1 MNMKNKRLL
10 SILLSFTIG
19 ASISGCARQSILS
32 NSADDASI
40 VSEYES
46 SSNANDNETKKE
58 VTTQTTTSVT
68 TTTQATTTTKVSEST
83 TKEKETAEVTTS
95 KVTEE
100 KEKSFYEDEGN
111 ICVTSNVNLRE
122 KPNTKSKVITVI
134 NKFEKLKRIK
144 TNDSWDYVYYGD
156 KKGYVSKKYTKEL
169 GDTFVEVDIS
179 KQNLYLYV
187 DDELYLTADVVTG
200 KKNKYDTRLGC
211 NPIYA
216 KQTDRYLNG
225 ADYRVYV
232 NYWLPFDKGQ
242 GLHDASLRKSF
253 DDDDYLNGS
262 HGCVNMK
269 YADAKTVYENVSVG
283 TKVLVH
289 K

>member
-1 MNMKNKRLL
+1 MNTKNKRLL

-19 ASISGCARQSILS
+19 VSACGCARQSISS
-32 NSADDASI
+32 NGNESTSV

-46 SSNANDNETKKE
+46 SLNAKDESTKK
-58 VTTQTTTSVT
+58 
-68 TTTQATTTTKVSEST
+68 TTTTKSDTTSATEST
-83 TKEKETAEVTTS
+83 TKEKETKVTTS
-95 KVTEE
+95 NQADE
-100 KEKSFYEDEGN
+100 KEKPFYEDEGN
-111 ICVTSNVNLRE
+111 ICVTTNVNLRE

-144 TNDSWDYVYYGD
+144 TNDSWDYVSYGD

-179 KQNLYLYV
+179 EQNLYLYV

-216 KQTDRYLNG
+216 KQTDRYLKG
-225 ADYRVYV
+225 DDYNVHV
-232 NYWLPFDKGQ
+232 DFWLPFDKGQ
-242 GLHDASLRKSF
+242 GLHDASWRKTF

>member
-1 MNMKNKRLL
+1 MNTKNKRLL

-19 ASISGCARQSILS
+19 VSACGCARQSISS
-32 NSADDASI
+32 NGNESTSV

-46 SSNANDNETKKE
+46 SLNAKDESTKK
-58 VTTQTTTSVT
+58 
-68 TTTQATTTTKVSEST
+68 TTTTKSDTTSATEST
-83 TKEKETAEVTTS
+83 TKEKETKVTTS
-95 KVTEE
+95 NQADE
-100 KEKSFYEDEGN
+100 KEKPFYEDEGN

-144 TNDSWDYVYYGD
+144 TNDSWDYVSYGD

-179 KQNLYLYV
+179 EQNLYLYV

-200 KKNKYDTRLGC
+200 RKNKYDTRLGC

-216 KQTDRYLNG
+216 KQTDRYLKG
-225 ADYRVYV
+225 DDYNVHV
-232 NYWLPFDKGQ
+232 DFWLPFDKGQ
-242 GLHDASLRKSF
+242 GLHDASWRKTF

-269 YADAKTVYENVSVG
+269 YVDAKTVYENVSVG

>member
-1 MNMKNKRLL
+1 MNTKNKRLL

-19 ASISGCARQSILS
+19 VSACGCARQSISS
-32 NSADDASI
+32 NGNESTSV

-46 SSNANDNETKKE
+46 SLNAKDESTKK
-58 VTTQTTTSVT
+58 
-68 TTTQATTTTKVSEST
+68 TTTTKSDTTSATEST
-83 TKEKETAEVTTS
+83 TKEKETKVTTS
-95 KVTEE
+95 NQADE
-100 KEKSFYEDEGN
+100 KEKPFYEDEGN

-144 TNDSWDYVYYGD
+144 TNDSWDYVSYGD

-200 KKNKYDTRLGC
+200 RKNKYDTRLGC

-216 KQTDRYLNG
+216 KQTDRYLKG
-225 ADYRVYV
+225 DDYNVHV
-232 NYWLPFDKGQ
+232 DFWLPFDKGQ
-242 GLHDASLRKSF
+242 GLHDASWRKTF

>member
-1 MNMKNKRLL
+1 MNTKNKRLL

-19 ASISGCARQSILS
+19 VSACGCARQSISS
-32 NSADDASI
+32 NGNESTSV

-46 SSNANDNETKKE
+46 SLNAKDESTKK
-58 VTTQTTTSVT
+58 
-68 TTTQATTTTKVSEST
+68 TTTTKSDTTSATEST
-83 TKEKETAEVTTS
+83 TKEKETKVTTS
-95 KVTEE
+95 NQADE
-100 KEKSFYEDEGN
+100 KEKPFYEDEGN
-111 ICVTSNVNLRE
+111 ICVTTNVNLRE

-144 TNDSWDYVYYGD
+144 TNDSWDYVSYGD

-179 KQNLYLYV
+179 EQNLYLYV

-216 KQTDRYLNG
+216 KQTNRYLKG
-225 ADYRVYV
+225 DDYNVHV
-232 NYWLPFDKGQ
+232 DFWLPFDKGQ
-242 GLHDASLRKSF
+242 GLHDASWRKTF

>member
-1 MNMKNKRLL
+1 MNTKNKRLL

-19 ASISGCARQSILS
+19 VSACGCARQSISS
-32 NSADDASI
+32 NGNESTSV

-46 SSNANDNETKKE
+46 SLNAKDESTKK
-58 VTTQTTTSVT
+58 
-68 TTTQATTTTKVSEST
+68 TTTTKSDTTSATEST
-83 TKEKETAEVTTS
+83 TKEKETKVTTS
-95 KVTEE
+95 NQADE
-100 KEKSFYEDEGN
+100 KEKPFYEDEGN
-111 ICVTSNVNLRE
+111 ICVTTNVNLRE

-134 NKFEKLKRIK
+134 NKFEKIKNIK
-144 TNDSWDYVYYGD
+144 TNDSWDYVSYGD

-179 KQNLYLYV
+179 EQNLYLYV

-200 KKNKYDTRLGC
+200 RKNKYDTRLGC

-216 KQTDRYLNG
+216 KQTDRYLKG
-225 ADYRVYV
+225 DDYNVHV
-232 NYWLPFDKGQ
+232 DFWLPFDKGQ
-242 GLHDASLRKSF
+242 GLHDASWRKTF

>member
-1 MNMKNKRLL
+1 MNTKNKRLL

-19 ASISGCARQSILS
+19 ASACGCARQSISS
-32 NSADDASI
+32 NGNESTSV

-46 SSNANDNETKKE
+46 SLNAKDESTKK
-58 VTTQTTTSVT
+58 
-68 TTTQATTTTKVSEST
+68 TTTTKSDTTSATEST
-83 TKEKETAEVTTS
+83 TKEKETKVTTS
-95 KVTEE
+95 NQADE
-100 KEKSFYEDEGN
+100 KEKPFYEDEGN

-144 TNDSWDYVYYGD
+144 TNDSWDYVSYGD

-179 KQNLYLYV
+179 EQNLYLYV

-200 KKNKYDTRLGC
+200 RKNKYDTRLGC

-216 KQTDRYLNG
+216 KQTDRYLKG
-225 ADYRVYV
+225 DDYNVHV
-232 NYWLPFDKGQ
+232 DFWLPFDKGQ
-242 GLHDASLRKSF
+242 GLHDASWRKTF

>member
-1 MNMKNKRLL
+1 MP
-10 SILLSFTIG
+10 ILQCGGYQGDRFKAGRWQLFHPQKAPVRKLRKTFYHLWEAG
-19 ASISGCARQSILS
+19 NHAS
-32 NSADDASI
+32 
-40 VSEYES
+40 
-46 SSNANDNETKKE
+46 
-58 VTTQTTTSVT
+58 
-68 TTTQATTTTKVSEST
+68 
-83 TKEKETAEVTTS
+83 
-95 KVTEE
+95 
-100 KEKSFYEDEGN
+100 
-111 ICVTSNVNLRE
+111 
-122 KPNTKSKVITVI
+122 
-134 NKFEKLKRIK
+134 
-144 TNDSWDYVYYGD
+144 YGD

-179 KQNLYLYV
+179 EQNLYLYV

-200 KKNKYDTRLGC
+200 RKNKYDTRLGC

-216 KQTDRYLNG
+216 KQTDRYLKG
-225 ADYRVYV
+225 DDYNVHV
-232 NYWLPFDKGQ
+232 DFWLPFDKGQ
-242 GLHDASLRKSF
+242 GLHDASWRKTF

>member
-1 MNMKNKRLL
+1 MNTKNKRLL

-19 ASISGCARQSILS
+19 VSACGCARQSISS
-32 NSADDASI
+32 NGNESTSV

-46 SSNANDNETKKE
+46 SLNAKDESTKK
-58 VTTQTTTSVT
+58 
-68 TTTQATTTTKVSEST
+68 TTTTKSDTTSATEST
-83 TKEKETAEVTTS
+83 TKEKETKVTTS
-95 KVTEE
+95 NQADE
-100 KEKSFYEDEGN
+100 KEKPFYEDEGN
-111 ICVTSNVNLRE
+111 ICVTTNVNLRE

-144 TNDSWDYVYYGD
+144 TNDSWDYVSYGD

-179 KQNLYLYV
+179 EQNLYLYV

-200 KKNKYDTRLGC
+200 RKNKYDTRLGC

-216 KQTDRYLNG
+216 KQTNRYLKG
-225 ADYRVYV
+225 DDYNVYV

-242 GLHDASLRKSF
+242 GLHDASWRKSF

>member
-1 MNMKNKRLL
+1 MNTKNKRLL

-19 ASISGCARQSILS
+19 VSACGCARQSISS
-32 NSADDASI
+32 NGNESTSV

-46 SSNANDNETKKE
+46 SLNAKDESTKK
-58 VTTQTTTSVT
+58 
-68 TTTQATTTTKVSEST
+68 TTTTKSDTTSATEST
-83 TKEKETAEVTTS
+83 TKEKETKVTTS
-95 KVTEE
+95 NQADE
-100 KEKSFYEDEGN
+100 KEKPFYEDEGN

-122 KPNTKSKVITVI
+122 EPDTKSKVITVI

-144 TNDSWDYVYYGD
+144 TNDSWDYVSYGD

-179 KQNLYLYV
+179 EQNLYLYV

-200 KKNKYDTRLGC
+200 RKNKYDTRLGC

-216 KQTDRYLNG
+216 KQTDRYLKG
-225 ADYRVYV
+225 DDYNVHV
-232 NYWLPFDKGQ
+232 DFWLPFDKGQ
-242 GLHDASLRKSF
+242 GLHDASWRKTF

>member
-1 MNMKNKRLL
+1 MNAKNKRLL

-19 ASISGCARQSILS
+19 ASACGCARQSILS
-32 NSADDASI
+32 NDKESTSV

-46 SSNANDNETKKE
+46 SLNAKDESTKK
-58 VTTQTTTSVT
+58 
-68 TTTQATTTTKVSEST
+68 TTTTKSDTTSATEST
-83 TKEKETAEVTTS
+83 TKEKETKVTTS
-95 KVTEE
+95 NQADE
-100 KEKSFYEDEGN
+100 KEKTFYEDEGN

-144 TNDSWDYVYYGD
+144 TNDSWDYVSYGD

-179 KQNLYLYV
+179 EQNLYLYV

-200 KKNKYDTRLGC
+200 RKNKYDTRLGC

-216 KQTDRYLNG
+216 KQTDRYLKG
-225 ADYRVYV
+225 DDYNVHV
-232 NYWLPFDKGQ
+232 DFWLPFDKGQ
-242 GLHDASLRKSF
+242 GLHDASWRKTF

>member
-1 MNMKNKRLL
+1 MNAKNKRLL

-46 SSNANDNETKKE
+46 SLNAKDESTKKTA
-58 VTTQTTTSVT
+58 TTKSDTTS
-68 TTTQATTTTKVSEST
+68 ATEST
-83 TKEKETAEVTTS
+83 TKEKETKVTTS
-95 KVTEE
+95 NQADE
-100 KEKSFYEDEGN
+100 KEKPFYEDEGN

-122 KPNTKSKVITVI
+122 KPDTKSKVITVI

-144 TNDSWDYVYYGD
+144 TNDSWDYVSYGD
-156 KKGYVSKKYTKEL
+156 KKGYISKKYTKEL

-200 KKNKYDTRLGC
+200 RKNKYDTRLGC

-216 KQTDRYLNG
+216 KQTDRYLKG
-225 ADYRVYV
+225 DDYNVHV
-232 NYWLPFDKGQ
+232 DFWLPFDKGQ
-242 GLHDASLRKSF
+242 GLHDASWRKTF

>member
-1 MNMKNKRLL
+1 MNTKNKRLL

-19 ASISGCARQSILS
+19 VSACGCARQSISS
-32 NSADDASI
+32 NGNESTSV

-46 SSNANDNETKKE
+46 SLNAKDESTKK
-58 VTTQTTTSVT
+58 
-68 TTTQATTTTKVSEST
+68 TTTTKSDTTSATEST
-83 TKEKETAEVTTS
+83 TKEKETKVTTS
-95 KVTEE
+95 NQADE
-100 KEKSFYEDEGN
+100 KEKPFYEDEGN
-111 ICVTSNVNLRE
+111 ICVTTNVNLRE

-144 TNDSWDYVYYGD
+144 TNDSWDYVSYGD

-179 KQNLYLYV
+179 EQNLYLYV

-200 KKNKYDTRLGC
+200 RKNKYDTRLGC

-216 KQTDRYLNG
+216 KQTDRYLKG
-225 ADYRVYV
+225 DDYNVHV
-232 NYWLPFDKGQ
+232 DFWLPFDKGQ
-242 GLHDASLRKSF
+242 GLHDASWRKSF

>member
-1 MNMKNKRLL
+1 MNTKNKRLL

-19 ASISGCARQSILS
+19 VSACGCARQSISS
-32 NSADDASI
+32 NGNESTSV

-46 SSNANDNETKKE
+46 SLNAKDESTKK
-58 VTTQTTTSVT
+58 
-68 TTTQATTTTKVSEST
+68 TTTTKSDTTSATEST
-83 TKEKETAEVTTS
+83 TKEKETKVTTS
-95 KVTEE
+95 NQADE
-100 KEKSFYEDEGN
+100 KEKTFYEDEGN

-144 TNDSWDYVYYGD
+144 TNDSWDYVSYGD

-179 KQNLYLYV
+179 EQNLYLYV

-200 KKNKYDTRLGC
+200 RKNKYDTRLGC

-216 KQTDRYLNG
+216 KQTDRYLKG
-225 ADYRVYV
+225 DDYNVHV
-232 NYWLPFDKGQ
+232 DFWLPFDKGQ
-242 GLHDASLRKSF
+242 GLHDASWRKTF

>member
-1 MNMKNKRLL
+1 MNTKNKRLL

-19 ASISGCARQSILS
+19 ASACGCARQSILS
-32 NSADDASI
+32 NDKESTSV

-46 SSNANDNETKKE
+46 SLNAKDESTKK
-58 VTTQTTTSVT
+58 
-68 TTTQATTTTKVSEST
+68 TTTTKSDTTSATEST
-83 TKEKETAEVTTS
+83 TKEKETKVTTS
-95 KVTEE
+95 NQADE
-100 KEKSFYEDEGN
+100 KEKPFYEDEGN

-144 TNDSWDYVYYGD
+144 TNDSWDYVSYGD

-179 KQNLYLYV
+179 EQNLYLYV

-200 KKNKYDTRLGC
+200 RKNKYDTRLGC

-216 KQTDRYLNG
+216 KQTDRYLKG
-225 ADYRVYV
+225 DDYNVHV
-232 NYWLPFDKGQ
+232 DFWLPFDKGQ
-242 GLHDASLRKSF
+242 GLHDASWRKTF

>member
-1 MNMKNKRLL
+1 MNTKNKRLL

-19 ASISGCARQSILS
+19 VSACGCARQSISS
-32 NSADDASI
+32 NGNESTSV

-46 SSNANDNETKKE
+46 SLNAKDESTKK
-58 VTTQTTTSVT
+58 
-68 TTTQATTTTKVSEST
+68 TTTTKSDTTSATEST
-83 TKEKETAEVTTS
+83 TKEKETKVTTS
-95 KVTEE
+95 NQADE
-100 KEKSFYEDEGN
+100 KEKPFYEDEGN
-111 ICVTSNVNLRE
+111 ICVTTNVNLRE
-122 KPNTKSKVITVI
+122 EPNTKSKVITVI

-144 TNDSWDYVYYGD
+144 TNDSWDYVSYGD

-179 KQNLYLYV
+179 EQNLYLYV

-200 KKNKYDTRLGC
+200 RKNKYDTRLGC

-216 KQTDRYLNG
+216 KQTDRYLKG
-225 ADYRVYV
+225 DDYNVHV
-232 NYWLPFDKGQ
+232 DFWLPFDKGQ
-242 GLHDASLRKSF
+242 GLHDASWRKTF

>member
-1 MNMKNKRLL
+1 MNTKNKRLL

-19 ASISGCARQSILS
+19 VSACGCARQSISS
-32 NSADDASI
+32 NGNESTSV

-46 SSNANDNETKKE
+46 SLNAKDESTKK
-58 VTTQTTTSVT
+58 
-68 TTTQATTTTKVSEST
+68 TTTTKSDTTSATEST
-83 TKEKETAEVTTS
+83 TKEKETKVTTS
-95 KVTEE
+95 NQADE
-100 KEKSFYEDEGN
+100 KEKPFYEDEGN
-111 ICVTSNVNLRE
+111 ICVTTNVNLRE

-144 TNDSWDYVYYGD
+144 TNDSWDYVSYGD

-179 KQNLYLYV
+179 EQNLYLYV

-200 KKNKYDTRLGC
+200 RKNKYDTRLGC

-216 KQTDRYLNG
+216 KQTDRYLKG
-225 ADYRVYV
+225 DDYNVHV
-232 NYWLPFDKGQ
+232 DFWLPFDKGQ
-242 GLHDASLRKSF
+242 GLHDASWRKTF

>member
-1 MNMKNKRLL
+1 MNAKNKRLL

-19 ASISGCARQSILS
+19 ASACGCARQSISS
-32 NSADDASI
+32 NGNESTSV

-46 SSNANDNETKKE
+46 SLNAKDESTKK
-58 VTTQTTTSVT
+58 
-68 TTTQATTTTKVSEST
+68 TTTTKSDTTSATEST
-83 TKEKETAEVTTS
+83 TKEKETKVTTS
-95 KVTEE
+95 NQADE
-100 KEKSFYEDEGN
+100 KEKPFYEDEGN
-111 ICVTSNVNLRE
+111 ICATTNVNLRE

-144 TNDSWDYVYYGD
+144 TNDSWDYVSYGD

-179 KQNLYLYV
+179 EQNLYLYV

-200 KKNKYDTRLGC
+200 RKNKYDTRLGC

-216 KQTDRYLNG
+216 KQTDRYLKG
-225 ADYRVYV
+225 DDYNVHV
-232 NYWLPFDKGQ
+232 DFWLPFDKGQ
-242 GLHDASLRKSF
+242 GLHDASWRKTF

>member
-1 MNMKNKRLL
+1 MNAKNKRLL

-19 ASISGCARQSILS
+19 ASACGCARQSILS
-32 NSADDASI
+32 NDKESTSV

-46 SSNANDNETKKE
+46 SLNAKDESTKK
-58 VTTQTTTSVT
+58 
-68 TTTQATTTTKVSEST
+68 TTTTKSDTTSATEST
-83 TKEKETAEVTTS
+83 TKEKETKVTTS
-95 KVTEE
+95 NQADE
-100 KEKSFYEDEGN
+100 KEKPFYEDEGN

-122 KPNTKSKVITVI
+122 EPDTKSKVITVI

-144 TNDSWDYVYYGD
+144 TNDSWDYVSYGD

-179 KQNLYLYV
+179 EQNLYLYV

-200 KKNKYDTRLGC
+200 RKNKYDTRLGC

-216 KQTDRYLNG
+216 KQTDRYLKG
-225 ADYRVYV
+225 DDYNVHV
-232 NYWLPFDKGQ
+232 DFWLPFDKGQ
-242 GLHDASLRKSF
+242 GLHDASWRKTF

>member
-1 MNMKNKRLL
+1 MNAKNKRLL

-19 ASISGCARQSILS
+19 ASACGCARQSILS
-32 NSADDASI
+32 NDKESTSV

-46 SSNANDNETKKE
+46 SLNAKDESTKK
-58 VTTQTTTSVT
+58 
-68 TTTQATTTTKVSEST
+68 TTTTKSDTTSATEST
-83 TKEKETAEVTTS
+83 TKEKETKVTTS
-95 KVTEE
+95 NQADE
-100 KEKSFYEDEGN
+100 KEKPFYEDEGN
-111 ICVTSNVNLRE
+111 ICVTTNVNLRE

-144 TNDSWDYVYYGD
+144 TNDSWDYVSYGD

-179 KQNLYLYV
+179 EQNLYLYV

-200 KKNKYDTRLGC
+200 RKNKYDTRLGC

-216 KQTDRYLNG
+216 KQTDRYLKG
-225 ADYRVYV
+225 DDYNVHV
-232 NYWLPFDKGQ
+232 DFWLPFDKGQ
-242 GLHDASLRKSF
+242 GLHDASWRKTF

>member
-1 MNMKNKRLL
+1 MNAKNKRLL

-19 ASISGCARQSILS
+19 ASACGCARQSILS
-32 NSADDASI
+32 NDKESTSV

-46 SSNANDNETKKE
+46 SLNAKDESTKK
-58 VTTQTTTSVT
+58 
-68 TTTQATTTTKVSEST
+68 TTTTKSDTTSATEST
-83 TKEKETAEVTTS
+83 TKEKETKVTTS
-95 KVTEE
+95 NQADE
-100 KEKSFYEDEGN
+100 KEKPFYEDEGN

-122 KPNTKSKVITVI
+122 EPDTKSKVITVI

-144 TNDSWDYVYYGD
+144 TNDSWDYVSYGD

-179 KQNLYLYV
+179 EQNLYLYV
-187 DDELYLTADVVTG
+187 DDALYLTADVVTG
-200 KKNKYDTRLGC
+200 RKNKYDTRLGC

-216 KQTDRYLNG
+216 KQTDRYLKG
-225 ADYRVYV
+225 DDYNVHV
-232 NYWLPFDKGQ
+232 DFWLPFDKGQ
-242 GLHDASLRKSF
+242 GLHDASWRKTF

>member
-1 MNMKNKRLL
+1 MNTKNKRLL

-19 ASISGCARQSILS
+19 VSACGCARQSISS
-32 NSADDASI
+32 NGNESTSV

-46 SSNANDNETKKE
+46 SLNAKDESTKK
-58 VTTQTTTSVT
+58 
-68 TTTQATTTTKVSEST
+68 TTTTKSDTTSATEST
-83 TKEKETAEVTTS
+83 TKEKETKVTTS
-95 KVTEE
+95 NQADE
-100 KEKSFYEDEGN
+100 KEKPFYEDEGN

-144 TNDSWDYVYYGD
+144 TNDSWDYVSYGD

-179 KQNLYLYV
+179 EQNLYLYV

-200 KKNKYDTRLGC
+200 RKNKYDTRLGC

-216 KQTDRYLNG
+216 KQTDRYLKG
-225 ADYRVYV
+225 DDYNVHV
-232 NYWLPFDKGQ
+232 DFWLPFDKGQ
-242 GLHDASLRKSF
+242 GLHDASWRKTF

>member
-1 MNMKNKRLL
+1 MNTKNKRLL

-19 ASISGCARQSILS
+19 VSACGCARQSISS
-32 NSADDASI
+32 NGNESTSV

-46 SSNANDNETKKE
+46 SLNAKDESTKK
-58 VTTQTTTSVT
+58 
-68 TTTQATTTTKVSEST
+68 TTTTKSDTTSATEST
-83 TKEKETAEVTTS
+83 TKEKETKVTTS
-95 KVTEE
+95 NQADE
-100 KEKSFYEDEGN
+100 KEKPFYEDEGN
-111 ICVTSNVNLRE
+111 ICVTTNVNLRE
-122 KPNTKSKVITVI
+122 EPNTKSKVITVI

-144 TNDSWDYVYYGD
+144 TNDSWDYVSYGD

-179 KQNLYLYV
+179 EQNLYLYV

-200 KKNKYDTRLGC
+200 RKNKYDTRLGC

-216 KQTDRYLNG
+216 KQTNRYLKG
-225 ADYRVYV
+225 DDYNVHV
-232 NYWLPFDKGQ
+232 DFWLPFDKGQ
-242 GLHDASLRKSF
+242 GLHDASWRKTF

>member
-1 MNMKNKRLL
+1 MNAKNKRLL

-19 ASISGCARQSILS
+19 ASACGCARQSILS
-32 NSADDASI
+32 NDKESTSV

-46 SSNANDNETKKE
+46 SLNAKDESTKK
-58 VTTQTTTSVT
+58 
-68 TTTQATTTTKVSEST
+68 TTTTKSDTTSATEST
-83 TKEKETAEVTTS
+83 TKEKETKVTTS
-95 KVTEE
+95 NQADE
-100 KEKSFYEDEGN
+100 KEKPFYEDEGN

-144 TNDSWDYVYYGD
+144 TNDSWDYVSYGD

-179 KQNLYLYV
+179 EQNLYLYV

-200 KKNKYDTRLGC
+200 RKNKYDTRLGC

-216 KQTDRYLNG
+216 KQTDRYLKG
-225 ADYRVYV
+225 DDYNVHV
-232 NYWLPFDKGQ
+232 DFWLPFDKGQ
-242 GLHDASLRKSF
+242 GLHDASWRKTF